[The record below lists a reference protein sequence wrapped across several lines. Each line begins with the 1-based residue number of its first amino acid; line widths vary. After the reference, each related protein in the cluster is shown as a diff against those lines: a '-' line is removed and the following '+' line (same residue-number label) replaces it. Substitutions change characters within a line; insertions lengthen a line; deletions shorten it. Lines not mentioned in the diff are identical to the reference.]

1 MEEASIGQGR
11 ALSFFLCRMSTDPDR
26 EGLGQAIVNEG
37 SVDGVG
43 KLHGEV
49 SLGAEEGGQDL

>member
-11 ALSFFLCRMSTDPDR
+11 ALSFFLCRMSTVQ

-49 SLGAEEGGQDL
+49 NLGAEEGGQEL

>member
-11 ALSFFLCRMSTDPDR
+11 ALSFFLCRISTDW
-26 EGLGQAIVNEG
+26 EGLGQALVHEG

-43 KLHGEV
+43 KLHEEV